1 MKSTTNV
8 PEEKLSPSAKSHDAS
23 SPSSEDFG
31 YQFHSLSLSHENK
44 GKFRNFYKAG
54 HIMVKSTIGAIRKC
68 LHITLKQVRAVE
80 FISKK
85 LIKETKPKTNYMELF
100 DKLTQLDHPN
110 IVKSYETFQ
119 DSKRYY
125 IVME

>member
-1 MKSTTNV
+1 MKSTTNALD
-8 PEEKLSPSAKSHDAS
+8 EKLSPSSKSPTAP
-23 SPSSEDFG
+23 SPSSDDFG
-31 YQFHSLSLSHENK
+31 YQFHSVSLSHENK

-68 LHITLKQVRAVE
+68 LHVTLKQVRAVE

-85 LIKETKPKTNYMELF
+85 LIKEAKSKTQYMELF
-100 DKLTQLDHPN
+100 DKLTTLDHPN